1 MTVNRNRALVKT
13 RAAHLDIAGTT
24 LEDAFKII
32 VDLINKYGRDARI
45 DYIDYGDPYEASCDL
60 EVTIE
65 RPETDAEMAARIERE
80 EAGEDIE
87 RQLYEEL
94 KKRFEGDGK

>member
-13 RAAHLDIAGTT
+13 RAAHIDIAGTT

-45 DYIDYGDPYEASCDL
+45 DYIDYG
-60 EVTIE
+60 V
-65 RPETDAEMAARIERE
+65 
-80 EAGEDIE
+80 
-87 RQLYEEL
+87 
-94 KKRFEGDGK
+94 K